1 MRVLYQSALVNK
13 ELTRGSVFRTTPCK
27 ACLVIETERNEPDFD
42 LIYNGVVVDSS
53 ITSFDCDADA
63 ELIVR
68 QHGEKYSYSVKPIVH
83 TLSNEYALAYEQF
96 AYEHMD
102 KTQNEIKSIQS
113 GQLKMYAVDQSVE
126 VHDWTELFN
135 KLEIAF
141 PAFKSI
147 CEKPKSHLKAVNEVR
162 PNLSI
167 MNNRLPFTYAEKE
180 EPLYP
185 GKVIKVKGF
194 QVQGVARHV
203 IKAL

>member
-113 GQLKMYAVDQSVE
+113 GQLKMYAVDQSAE

-147 CEKPKSHLKAVNEVR
+147 CEKPKSHLK
-162 PNLSI
+162 
-167 MNNRLPFTYAEKE
+167 
-180 EPLYP
+180 
-185 GKVIKVKGF
+185 
-194 QVQGVARHV
+194 Q
-203 IKAL
+203 